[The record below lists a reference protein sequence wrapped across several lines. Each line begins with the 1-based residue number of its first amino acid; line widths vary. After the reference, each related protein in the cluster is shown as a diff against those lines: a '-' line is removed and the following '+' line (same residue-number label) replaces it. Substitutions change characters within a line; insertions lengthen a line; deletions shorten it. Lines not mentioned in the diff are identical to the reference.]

1 MKLTLLPLSLILIAL
16 FAGSVAVS
24 CTAVHGAGEGAE
36 TPEIQNAEQQL
47 KEAFMAVREAEA
59 AGAERNKIALSIE
72 KLNSA
77 LNLIEQARRDYGQGN
92 LNASE
97 PAGQSAYISSQV
109 KAEVDQLKN
118 SALAS
123 SLYTRILVFVLV
135 PVAALIVALC
145 VRFGLKRLR
154 RGEGERL
161 MRMEI
166 AEK

>member
-1 MKLTLLPLSLILIAL
+1 
-16 FAGSVAVS
+16 
-24 CTAVHGAGEGAE
+24 
-36 TPEIQNAEQQL
+36 
-47 KEAFMAVREAEA
+47 MAVREAEA

-97 PAGQSAYISSQV
+97 TAGQSAYISSQV